1 MKVGMVL
8 MDGYCFCVGALDVFF
23 YIFSSF
29 LDFSKNFLPPHE
41 QKWLVMWERTGEA

>member
-23 YIFSSF
+23 IYFQTFLIFQKTF
-29 LDFSKNFLPPHE
+29 CRHMSKNG
-41 QKWLVMWERTGEA
+41 W